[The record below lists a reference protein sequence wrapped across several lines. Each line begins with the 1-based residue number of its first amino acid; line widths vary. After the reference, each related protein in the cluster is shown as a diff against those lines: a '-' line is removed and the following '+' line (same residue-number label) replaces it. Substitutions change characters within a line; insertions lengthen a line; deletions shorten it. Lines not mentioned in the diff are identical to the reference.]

1 MMDII
6 QSDPLSPAQIK
17 EPVMSVSD
25 PVVIVSAARTPLGR
39 FQGDLS
45 PFSAHNL
52 GSHVIGA
59 AVERAKL
66 TPDRIDE
73 VFMGCVLPA
82 GQGQAPARQ
91 AARGAK
97 LPDATGATTI
107 NKVCGS
113 GMKATMLAHDIINAG
128 SAEIVLSGGM
138 ESMTNAPYLLAKA
151 RGGYRVGHDRIID
164 HMLMDGL
171 EDAYETGRSM
181 GDFGE
186 ATAEAYQFTR
196 GDQDAYAME
205 TLTRARKA
213 VESGAFKKE
222 IAPIAVKEKAGI
234 RSIENDEHPMK
245 VDPAK
250 MPNLKPAFR
259 PNGTI
264 TPAAS
269 SANADGAA
277 ALVLTRRS
285 IAEREGLPILA
296 EIKGHSTHSQEPA
309 WFTTAPI
316 PAIRKLLEKTGW
328 SVGDVDLFEINE
340 AFAVVPM
347 AAARDLAI
355 PRDRLNI
362 NGGACA
368 LGHPIGATGA
378 RLIVTL
384 LHALEAHNLKR
395 GIASLCIGGGEAT
408 AIAVERV
415 IH

>member
-1 MMDII
+1 
-6 QSDPLSPAQIK
+6 
-17 EPVMSVSD
+17 MSAASD

-45 PFSAHNL
+45 SFSGHKL

-113 GMKATMLAHDIINAG
+113 GMKATMLAHDIISAG

-138 ESMTNAPYLLAKA
+138 ESMTNAPYLLQKA

-171 EDAYETGRSM
+171 EDAYDVGRSM

-196 GDQDAYAME
+196 ADQDAYAIE
-205 TLTRARKA
+205 TLTRARSA
-213 VESGAFKKE
+213 VESGAFRAEIVPITVVDKTGAHE
-222 IAPIAVKEKAGI
+222 IA
-234 RSIENDEHPMK
+234 NDEHPLK
-245 VDPAK
+245 VDPSK
-250 MPNLKPAFR
+250 IPKLKPAFR
-259 PNGTI
+259 ASGTI

-277 ALVLTRRS
+277 ALVLARRS
-285 IAEREGLPILA
+285 LVDREGMPSLA
-296 EIKGHSTHSQEPA
+296 IIRGHATHSQEPQ

-316 PAIRKLLEKTGW
+316 PAIRKLLDKVGW

-347 AAARDLAI
+347 AAQRDLGI
-355 PRDRLNI
+355 DREKLNI

-384 LHALEAHNLKR
+384 LHALEAHGLKR
-395 GIASLCIGGGEAT
+395 GVAALCIGGGEAT
-408 AIAVERV
+408 AIAVERI

>member
-1 MMDII
+1 
-6 QSDPLSPAQIK
+6 
-17 EPVMSVSD
+17 MSTPD

-39 FQGDLS
+39 FMGDLS
-45 PFSAHNL
+45 SISGHKL
-52 GSHVIGA
+52 GSRAISA
-59 AVERAKL
+59 AVERAGL
-66 TPDRIDE
+66 APERIDE

-97 LPDATGATTI
+97 LPDATGATTV

-128 SAEIVLSGGM
+128 SANIVVSGGM

-151 RGGYRVGHDRIID
+151 RAGYRAGHDRIID

-171 EDAYETGRSM
+171 EDAYEVGRSM

-196 GDQDAYAME
+196 KDQDLYAME
-205 TLTRARKA
+205 TLTRARHA
-213 VESGAFKKE
+213 VESGAFKAEIVPVTIVEKTGPRE
-222 IAPIAVKEKAGI
+222 IA
-234 RSIENDEHPMK
+234 NDEHPLK
-245 VDPAK
+245 VDPNK
-250 MPNLKPAFR
+250 IPGLKPAFR
-259 PNGTI
+259 ANGTI

-277 ALVLTRRS
+277 ALILAKRS
-285 IAEREGLPILA
+285 LADREGLASLA
-296 EIKGHSTHSQEPA
+296 IIKGHATHSQEPA

-316 PAIRKLLEKTGW
+316 PAIRKLLDKVGW
-328 SVGDVDLFEINE
+328 SVDDVDLFEINE

-347 AAARDLAI
+347 AAARDLGI
-355 PRDRLNI
+355 PRDKLNV

-384 LHALEAHNLKR
+384 LHALEARGLKR
-395 GIASLCIGGGEAT
+395 GVAALCIGGGEAT
-408 AIAVERV
+408 AIAVERI

>member
-1 MMDII
+1 MA
-6 QSDPLSPAQIK
+6 ST
-17 EPVMSVSD
+17 SD
-25 PVVIVSAARTPLGR
+25 PVVILSAARTPLGR
-39 FQGDLS
+39 FMGELS
-45 PFSAHNL
+45 PLAAHKL

-59 AVERAKL
+59 ALERAKL
-66 TPDRIDE
+66 KPERIDE
-73 VFMGCVLPA
+73 VFMGNVLPA

-97 LPDATGATTI
+97 LPDATGATTV

-113 GMKATMLAHDIINAG
+113 GMLAHDIINAG
-128 SAEIVLSGGM
+128 SAGIVLSGGM
-138 ESMTNAPYLLAKA
+138 ESMSNAPYLLAKA
-151 RGGYRVGHDRIID
+151 RSGYRAGHDRIID
-164 HMLMDGL
+164 HMMMDGL

-186 ATAEAYQFTR
+186 AAAGAYQFTR
-196 GDQDAYAME
+196 KDQDAYAME
-205 TLTRARKA
+205 TLSRARKA
-213 VESGAFKKE
+213 VEGGAFKAE
-222 IAPIAVKEKAGI
+222 IAPITLTEKAGPRI
-234 RSIENDEHPMK
+234 VANDEHPLK

-250 MPNLKPAFR
+250 IPGLKPAFR

-277 ALVLTRRS
+277 ALVLARRS
-285 IAEREGLPILA
+285 LADRDGLPVLA
-296 EIKGHSTHSQEPA
+296 EIKGHATHSQEPQ

-316 PAIRKLLEKTGW
+316 PAIRKLLDKVGW

-347 AAARDLAI
+347 AAQRDLGI
-355 PRDRLNI
+355 PREKLNI

-384 LHALEAHNLKR
+384 LHAMEANNLKR

-408 AIAVERV
+408 AIAVER
-415 IH
+415 ITH

>member
-1 MMDII
+1 
-6 QSDPLSPAQIK
+6 
-17 EPVMSVSD
+17 MSTSD
-25 PVVIVSAARTPLGR
+25 PVVIVSAVRTPLGR
-39 FQGDLS
+39 FQGELS
-45 PFSAHNL
+45 SFSGHNL
-52 GSHVIGA
+52 GSHAIGA
-59 AVERAKL
+59 ALERAKL
-66 TPDRIDE
+66 SPEQIDE
-73 VFMGCVLPA
+73 VLMGCVLPA

-113 GMKATMLAHDIINAG
+113 GMKATMLAHELINAG
-128 SAEIVLSGGM
+128 SANIVVSGGM
-138 ESMTNAPYLLAKA
+138 ESMTNAPYLLQKA

-164 HMLMDGL
+164 HMMMDGL

-186 ATAEAYQFTR
+186 AAAEAYQFSR
-196 GDQDAYAME
+196 KDQDDYAVE

-222 IAPIAVKEKAGI
+222 IAPITVKEKAGV
-234 RSIENDEHPMK
+234 RVVENDEHPLK
-245 VDPAK
+245 VDPSK
-250 MPNLKPAFR
+250 IPNLKPAFR

-285 IAEREGLPILA
+285 IAEKEGLPILA
-296 EIKGHSTHSQEPA
+296 EIKGHSTHSQAPD

-316 PAIRKLLEKTGW
+316 PAIRKLLDKVGW
-328 SVGDVDLFEINE
+328 KISDVDLFEINE

-347 AAARDLAI
+347 AAAKDLGI
-355 PRDRLNI
+355 PRDKLNV

-384 LHALEAHNLKR
+384 LHAMENNNVQR

-408 AIAVERV
+408 AIAIERKLN
-415 IH
+415 

>member
-1 MMDII
+1 MTA
-6 QSDPLSPAQIK
+6 P
-17 EPVMSVSD
+17 SD

-39 FQGDLS
+39 FQGELS
-45 PFSAHNL
+45 SLSGHKL
-52 GSHVIGA
+52 GSHAIGA
-59 AVERAKL
+59 ALGRAKL
-66 TPDRIDE
+66 APERIDE

-91 AARGAK
+91 AAREAE

-113 GMKATMLAHDIINAG
+113 GMKATMLGHDIIRAG
-128 SAEIVLSGGM
+128 SADIVISGGM
-138 ESMTNAPYLLAKA
+138 ESMTNAPYLLQKA
-151 RGGYRVGHDRIID
+151 RSGYRVGHDRIID

-171 EDAYETGRSM
+171 EDAYESGRSM

-186 ATAEAYQFTR
+186 ATAEAYQFSR
-196 GDQDAYAME
+196 ADQDAYAIE
-205 TLTRARKA
+205 TLTRARRA
-213 VESGAFKKE
+213 VENGAFKAE
-222 IAPIAVKEKAGI
+222 IAPISVVEKAG
-234 RSIENDEHPMK
+234 RREVADDEHPLK
-245 VDPAK
+245 VDPSK
-250 MPNLKPAFR
+250 IPNLKPAFR
-259 PNGTI
+259 ANGTI

-277 ALVLTRRS
+277 ALVLARRS
-285 IAEREGLPILA
+285 LVDRDGLPSLA
-296 EIKGHSTHSQEPA
+296 VIKGHATHSQEPQ

-316 PAIRKLLEKTGW
+316 PAIRKLLDKVGW

-340 AFAVVPM
+340 AFAVVAM
-347 AAARDLAI
+347 AAQRDLGI
-355 PRDRLNI
+355 PRDKLNI

-384 LHALEAHNLKR
+384 LHALEAQGAKR
-395 GIASLCIGGGEAT
+395 GVAALCIGGGEAT
-408 AIAVERV
+408 AIAVERI